1 MYNSKLDDLNKAL
14 KGSFAQK
21 PSFATALGSWVAGPA
36 SGDASG
42 YARSG
47 DDISAQYFSNIGE
60 ALSVMYK
67 GDKSHKDKYGKSWL
81 EKIELT
87 PGLVD
92 YAGESA

>member
-1 MYNSKLDDLNKAL
+1 M
-14 KGSFAQK
+14 
-21 PSFATALGSWVAGPA
+21 AGPA